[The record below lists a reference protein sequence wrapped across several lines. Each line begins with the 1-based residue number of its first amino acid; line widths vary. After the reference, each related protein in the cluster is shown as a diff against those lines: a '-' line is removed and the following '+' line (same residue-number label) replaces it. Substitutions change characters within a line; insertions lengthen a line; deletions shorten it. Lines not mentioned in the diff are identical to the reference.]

1 MIGRLV
7 WGWPLATS
15 SLARPWIRATKTDA
29 AAPRE
34 RPAETFGRRNDVEH
48 GPGTAVR
55 ELTEEVRDNLLIRA
69 ERELVSAALLA
80 KIASTAAGSS
90 TLKQI
95 CKHVLQSI
103 GEDLG
108 SLCAGAVYTVED
120 NGRTLRSLALFGYPP
135 EIASTVRVLPVSE
148 SSSAGLVALHHLELL
163 TDETHE
169 QAPDSR
175 ERRSLMGL
183 DDTRWL
189 ALPIERQ
196 GKLVGVLSVF
206 IKGKRP
212 FEPDEISLYRGV
224 AAILGN
230 AIANSRLLDAEK
242 EARRRAN
249 RELKTTTLLLQAA
262 EAIANWTDLS
272 DVARELAE
280 LLEKATSHSRAMVQT
295 WDEGRQEIEVVACV
309 GKMPVPVQTRWPLDA
324 VSAGARSALID
335 GRPRVSDLDRLSKK
349 DRGTVGLL
357 FDAHNVFHVPFV
369 LHDRVIGLI
378 VVDDPGESRPFSKR
392 EMQVVEGM
400 ASHATVAFDKAEL
413 LKRERE
419 VSEASRVLA
428 EISALLAASR
438 DLADTLPLV
447 LEQACRLLDATGA
460 VLAERVTGGWS
471 NRYLYG
477 VTQAGMGTFHSDE
490 ESPARCAAANTRQPS
505 LVVDVLSHREAD
517 AGLGERQGYRSYVAY
532 PVVLRDE
539 VLAAVSFMFA
549 APKPSFSKSESH
561 FMSRLAYIISVSM
574 ESARLFDAEHRIAET
589 LQEALLAMPDE
600 LPGLQFA
607 HGYHSATE
615 ATRVGGDFYDLFE
628 IEHGVFGILIG
639 DVAGKGLKA
648 AALTSLVKNTI
659 RAHAV
664 ERGKTPSQ
672 ILALTNE
679 VVYKATPPES
689 FVTVFFGILDRR
701 DGRLVY
707 SNAGHTTGVLVRQS
721 GPPVRLVGT
730 GPIVGAFSGAKF
742 DEAETCLGIDDLL
755 FLYTDGLTEAQ
766 CDCDRFGEER
776 VFDLMDGLKGEDPAA
791 IVRSVTERVW
801 SYADGRL
808 TDDLALLALKRSAG
822 DG

>member
-1 MIGRLV
+1 MTGRPIWDQPLV
-7 WGWPLATS
+7 TS
-15 SLARPWIRATKTDA
+15 SSTRAWVRATRIDA
-29 AAPRE
+29 SAPSE
-34 RPAETFGRRNDVEH
+34 RFASTFGRRKDVEH
-48 GPGTAVR
+48 DPGTAVP
-55 ELTEEVRDNLLIRA
+55 ELTEEERDDPLLRA

-80 KIASTAAGSS
+80 EVASTAAGSS

-103 GEDLG
+103 RDDLG
-108 SLCAGAVYTVED
+108 SLCAGAVYMLD
-120 NGRTLRSLALFGYPP
+120 NDGRSLRFLALFGYPR

-148 SSSAGLVALHHLELL
+148 SSSAGLVALHHLDLL
-163 TDETHE
+163 TDEAHE

-175 ERRSLMGL
+175 ERCGLMGV
-183 DDTRWL
+183 DTRWL
-189 ALPIERQ
+189 GLPIERQ
-196 GKLVGVLSVF
+196 GKLVGVLSLF

-212 FEPDEISLYRGV
+212 FESDEIRLYRGV

-230 AIANSRLLDAEK
+230 AITNSRLLEAEK
-242 EARRRAN
+242 DARRRAN
-249 RELKTTTLLLQAA
+249 RELKTTTLLLRAA

-295 WDEGRQEIEVVACV
+295 WDEARQEIEVVACV
-309 GKMPVPVQTRWPLDA
+309 GKLPIPVQTRWPLDA
-324 VSAGARSALID
+324 VSAGARSALRD
-335 GRPRVSDLDRLSKK
+335 GRPRVTDLDRLSQAE
-349 DRGTVGLL
+349 RGTAAPP
-357 FDAHNVFHVPFV
+357 FDSHNVFHVPFV

-413 LKRERE
+413 LKRERGF
-419 VSEASRVLA
+419 SEASRVLA

-438 DLADTLPLV
+438 DLAVTLPLV
-447 LEQACRLLDATGA
+447 LERACRLLDSTGA
-460 VLAERVTGGWS
+460 VLAERVAGGWS
-471 NRYLYG
+471 NKYFYG
-477 VTQAGMGTFHSDE
+477 VTQESMGESHSDE
-490 ESPARCAAANTRQPS
+490 QSPARCAAGRTRQPS
-505 LVVDVLSHREAD
+505 LVVDVVSHRGAD

-539 VLAAVSFMFA
+539 VLAALSFMFA
-549 APKPSFSKSESH
+549 APKPSFSESESN
-561 FMSRLAYIISVSM
+561 FMRRLAYLISVSM

-589 LQEALLAMPDE
+589 LQEALLAMPDA

-628 IEHGVFGILIG
+628 IEHGVFGVLIG

-659 RAHAV
+659 RAHAM
-664 ERGKTPSQ
+664 ERGKSPSQ

-689 FVTVFFGILDRR
+689 FVTVFFGILDRG
-701 DGRLVY
+701 DGRLIY
-707 SNAGHTTGVLVRQS
+707 SNAGHTTGVLIKQ
-721 GPPVRLVGT
+721 GGTTVRLVGT
-730 GPIVGAFSGAKF
+730 GPIVGAFSGATFDDAETYLDF
-742 DEAETCLGIDDLL
+742 DELL

-766 CDCDRFGEER
+766 GERDQFGEER
-776 VFDLMDGLKGEDPAA
+776 VFDLMDELKGEDPAV
-791 IVRSVTERVW
+791 IVRGVTERVRC
-801 SYADGRL
+801 YAGGRL
-808 TDDLALLALKRSAG
+808 TDDLALLAVKRSTG
-822 DG
+822 EG